1 MKTSSLERKDPDV
14 FWIRV
19 RFLVKVDLQYIP
31 FLLNWCSWM
40 TTLSNLKTYLPFA
53 LKHLFGCHFLYV
65 LNWKSSY
72 DVIAKYYVYHGFE
85 LKAFEERHIRIMHNV
100 RDYSVFYNIALR
112 PTVCEGSYFTHMWK
126 TLAWPHHV
134 TKSLT
139 TPPLIVVHVS
149 SYESGWSCIWV

>member
-1 MKTSSLERKDPDV
+1 MNINSKEREYTANPLWQGSVHEFKKRQD
-14 FWIRV
+14 
-19 RFLVKVDLQYIP
+19 
-31 FLLNWCSWM
+31 
-40 TTLSNLKTYLPFA
+40 
-53 LKHLFGCHFLYV
+53 LYV

-112 PTVCEGSYFTHMWK
+112 PTVCEGSYFTHVWK